1 MKVPIII
8 SLNEL
13 KEISRESM
21 VFFQGDTNTPPCAF
35 YKGLDQKIFQSG
47 KFREVKV
54 GEKDAEANPNT

>member
-1 MKVPIII
+1 
-8 SLNEL
+8 
-13 KEISRESM
+13 
-21 VFFQGDTNTPPCAF
+21 VFFRGDTNTPPCAF